1 MVYTVIFVTTKNKT
15 EARKIAQGLL
25 KERLAACINIM
36 GGVESLFWWQGKI
49 DKAPEALMIIKTKQ
63 KLFEKIVSKVKLWH
77 SYQNPEIIALPIQAG
92 SWNYLKWIDENLC
105 YHA

>member
-15 EARKIAQGLL
+15 EARKIAQRLL
-25 KERLAACINIM
+25 KERLAACINIV
-36 GGVESLFWWQGKI
+36 GGMESLFWWQGNI
-49 DKAPEALMIIKTKQ
+49 DKAQEALMIIKTKR

-105 YHA
+105 YSV